1 MEFVE
6 YVNAILQAQQTKYVI
21 KIMVSVFVT
30 QTLLV
35 QNVINVHRDFIITQ
49 IVCRV
54 LVMSRAQLAK
64 TVHRL
69 VKYNSVIVMKAGEDL
84 LVISVHLDTTHQ
96 IVLNVNAMS
105 SVQSVNHAILSQ
117 ENANANLIL

>member
-49 IVCRV
+49 IGMFSKRRINIE
-54 LVMSRAQLAK
+54 LNL
-64 TVHRL
+64 
-69 VKYNSVIVMKAGEDL
+69 YL
-84 LVISVHLDTTHQ
+84 LEQ
-96 IVLNVNAMS
+96 ITM
-105 SVQSVNHAILSQ
+105 
-117 ENANANLIL
+117 LIHEIQFEF

>member
-49 IVCRV
+49 IGMFLKRRINIE
-54 LVMSRAQLAK
+54 LNL
-64 TVHRL
+64 
-69 VKYNSVIVMKAGEDL
+69 YL
-84 LVISVHLDTTHQ
+84 LEQ
-96 IVLNVNAMS
+96 ITM
-105 SVQSVNHAILSQ
+105 
-117 ENANANLIL
+117 LIHEIQFEF